1 MMVIKEKEL
10 SKGEEV
16 RAGMQV
22 QGIEQKGVRVYVVG
36 VRLQELRGLYWLEI
50 VLLRNTLKGS
60 WQNFL
65 SKELF
70 QRLIIVMR
78 KNQRE
83 EERS

>member
-78 KNQRE
+78 KNQSE